1 MPLIWT
7 SFPEGVISPEFLESE
22 SITRFSKK
30 VQVINFSLSLAI
42 KACIVFSS
50 HMPSSLRN
58 LQLMEIRG
66 VKGRAVAITV
76 SPYDCIRQSVNS
88 ICIEDSM

>member
-1 MPLIWT
+1 
-7 SFPEGVISPEFLESE
+7 
-22 SITRFSKK
+22 
-30 VQVINFSLSLAI
+30 
-42 KACIVFSS
+42 
-50 HMPSSLRN
+50 
-58 LQLMEIRG
+58 MEIRG